1 MNLNMQSVRSY
12 LGQAAQTAKELSSQA
27 AVAAK
32 DLSSQV
38 VGAKCLR
45 EYTVQGLTGSAGP
58 GSLWKIFAA
67 RSRKE
72 GDFRI
77 LQLACSNK
85 SLHCALT
92 FLPKSKCH
100 IQLSQCRHVTPTGK
114 RLDS

>member
-1 MNLNMQSVRSY
+1 MNLNMQTVRSY

-58 GSLWKIFAA
+58 GSMWKIFAA

-72 GDFRI
+72 GNCNAT
-77 LQLACSNK
+77 QLARVNTSM
-85 SLHCALT
+85 SWRR
-92 FLPKSKCH
+92 FYMSK
-100 IQLSQCRHVTPTGK
+100 
-114 RLDS
+114 

>member
-1 MNLNMQSVRSY
+1 MNLNMQTVRSY
-12 LGQAAQTAKELSSQA
+12 LGQAAQTAKELSSHA

-58 GSLWKIFAA
+58 SCMWKIFAA

-72 GDFRI
+72 GMIHSGKHVVHGRCI
-77 LQLACSNK
+77 CPQ
-85 SLHCALT
+85 
-92 FLPKSKCH
+92 
-100 IQLSQCRHVTPTGK
+100 QRHNGCMHKT
-114 RLDS
+114 

>member
-1 MNLNMQSVRSY
+1 MNLNMQTVRSY

-72 GDFRI
+72 GTCRSRI
-77 LQLACSNK
+77 LLVDDFIVWALA
-85 SLHCALT
+85 SL
-92 FLPKSKCH
+92 
-100 IQLSQCRHVTPTGK
+100 
-114 RLDS
+114 

>member
-1 MNLNMQSVRSY
+1 MNMQSVRSY

-45 EYTVQGLTGSAGP
+45 DYTVQGLTGSAGP

-67 RSRKE
+67 RNRKE
-72 GDFRI
+72 GNCRMM
-77 LQLACSNK
+77 QLACPNI
-85 SLHCALT
+85 SLHRALT
-92 FLPKSKCH
+92 FLPELRCH
-100 IQLSQCRHVTPTGK
+100 IQLSECRHFTPTGK